1 MSDNT
6 FSKET
11 VRIITVDMDRCIDI
25 LLIEDNPAHAE
36 LIRRSLASAGGAYRV
51 RVHNDLHS
59 ARQAIVEN
67 PPRIALVDML
77 LPDGRG
83 TSLLTEQDGPGDFP
97 IVIMTSHGNE
107 EAAVGAMKAGAFDY
121 VVKTETSL
129 LEMPHIVERTLR
141 EWHHMCRRQEA
152 EAALRTSEAKYRRLS
167 DEFQALLEGIPDVL
181 ALIDRDMRL
190 VWANS
195 AAQNAAY
202 PGRPF
207 STGRF
212 CYQLW
217 HNHDEICPD
226 CPVLRAFES
235 GRTEEQV
242 VERSF
247 NKTLWGI
254 KAFPLKNPEGQ
265 VVNVIILA
273 TDISEKVQLR
283 AEVTRSGQ
291 LASLGELAAGVAHE
305 INNPINGI
313 INFGQILV
321 DLYPEGE
328 GRKYAESI
336 IEEGHRIAAI
346 VRNLLSFA
354 SDPRERQLSPVALPE
369 VVDAVL
375 VLTDSQLRRDG
386 IKVDIQADPDLPL
399 IAGQRQQLQQVL
411 LNLISNARYALNQ
424 KFVAPDARKRIEI
437 VMREIRVG
445 DECRVRTMVTDFGMG
460 IPAHVQQRIFDPFFT
475 TKPHDKGTGL
485 GMSISYGIIRD
496 HSGRIFISSI
506 ERSHTTIMIDLPI
519 YRKKLGV

>member
-1 MSDNT
+1 MATEHD
-6 FSKET
+6 
-11 VRIITVDMDRCIDI
+11 IDI
-25 LLIEDNPAHAE
+25 LLIEDNKAHAE
-36 LIRRSLASAGGAYRV
+36 LIRRTLAAAGSAYRV
-51 RVHNDLHS
+51 IVRHDLQS
-59 ARQAIVEN
+59 ARQAIAEK

-83 TSLLTEQDGPGDFP
+83 TALLAESSEQSDFP
-97 IVIMTSHGNE
+97 VVIMTSHGNE
-107 EAAVGAMKAGAFDY
+107 AAAVGAMKAGAFDY
-121 VVKTETSL
+121 VVKTEASL
-129 LEMPHIVERTLR
+129 CEMPHIVERTLR
-141 EWHHMCRRQEA
+141 EWHHMCRRREA
-152 EAALRTSEAKYRRLS
+152 EAALRASEAKYHRLS

-195 AAQNAAY
+195 AAQNAAF
-202 PGRPF
+202 PGQPYA
-207 STGRF
+207 TGKY

-217 HNHDEICPD
+217 HNHDEVCPD

-235 GRTEEQV
+235 GHTEEQV
-242 VERSF
+242 IERSF
-247 NKTLWGI
+247 DKTLWGV

-265 VVNVIILA
+265 VVNVIVLA

-313 INFGQILV
+313 INFGQILA
-321 DLYPEGE
+321 DQYPEGE

-354 SDPRERQLSPVALPE
+354 CEPRDRHFSPVFVPE
-369 VVDAVL
+369 VVNAVL

-386 IKVDIQADPDLPL
+386 ITVDIQIDQNLPPV
-399 IAGQRQQLQQVL
+399 AGQKQQLQQVL

-424 KFVAPDARKRIEI
+424 KFVAADSRKHIEI
-437 VMREIRVG
+437 GMHEIMVG
-445 DECRVRTMVTDFGMG
+445 DEPRVRVMVTDYGTG
-460 IPAHVQQRIFDPFFT
+460 IPPHVQPRIFDPFFT

-485 GMSISYGIIRD
+485 GMSISHGIIRE
-496 HSGRIFISSI
+496 HGGRIFISSI
-506 ERSHTTIMIDLPI
+506 EQRHTTITIDLPI
-519 YRKKLGV
+519 YRKNRSPDAE